1 MYKIG
6 NLIDLTGQRF
16 GRLIVIERD
25 KNKKNTSHTYWMCKC
40 DCGNIKSIN
49 SDSLR
54 NGKTQSCG
62 CLNKEIISQSKI
74 ITDMIGKKFG
84 KLTVIKR
91 SETYITPSR
100 QKKVRWLCK
109 CDCGKETIVSSQDL
123 KKRHTKSC
131 GCINKKSIG
140 DGLIDLIGKRFGNL
154 VVIKRVE
161 DYVYNSCGKEIRS
174 PKWLC
179 QCDCGNNVVV
189 QGGNLRSGNTT
200 NCGCKKVCSKGE
212 QIVAEFLLKNNIKFA
227 REYYFDD
234 LRNKRNNFLRFDFA
248 ILDNEDKVI
257 MLIEYQG
264 EQHYIDTINFG
275 KYQREYSDPLKREY
289 CKKNNIF
296 LYEIRFDDDF
306 KKVFEFLLKKI
317 K

>member
-16 GRLIVIERD
+16 GRLTVIERD

-40 DCGNIKSIN
+40 DCGNIKLIN

-91 SETYITPSR
+91 SETYISPSG

-109 CDCGKETIVSSQDL
+109 CDCGKEIIVSSQDL
-123 KKRHTKSC
+123 KNGHTKSC

-161 DYVYNSCGKEIRS
+161 DVNDIQALNSYMS
-174 PKWLC
+174 SF
-179 QCDCGNNVVV
+179 NN
-189 QGGNLRSGNTT
+189 
-200 NCGCKKVCSKGE
+200 
-212 QIVAEFLLKNNIKFA
+212 
-227 REYYFDD
+227 
-234 LRNKRNNFLRFDFA
+234 
-248 ILDNEDKVI
+248 
-257 MLIEYQG
+257 
-264 EQHYIDTINFG
+264 DTI
-275 KYQREYSDPLKREY
+275 L
-289 CKKNNIF
+289 
-296 LYEIRFDDDF
+296 
-306 KKVFEFLLKKI
+306 
-317 K
+317 